1 MNPALAGV
9 ALAVVVGAVVATSA
23 RNARA
28 AVLGLVLALIGAA
41 LVADPLPDSLGLL
54 ARLIGSVLCG
64 YLLWVAT
71 RGADAITGGSRLGW
85 PAEGLIAVSAALAGY
100 ASHAPAGPAGGGG
113 SLLGAA
119 DGPALAQAA
128 GFAVAALAAGPIV
141 NGRDVVRVGIG
152 LVLLIVGAVL
162 VRSAVGGNPG
172 MLEQLVIAG
181 LVAIVGGTCATL
193 AASARGGGTMGFELA
208 TAGDEHA
215 GHPLDARPRLPRP
228 Q

>member
-9 ALAVVVGAVVATSA
+9 ALAVVVGAIVATSA
-23 RNARA
+23 RNART
-28 AVLGLVLALIGAA
+28 AVLGLVVVLVGAA

-71 RGADAITGGSRLGW
+71 RGGDAVTGGSRLGW
-85 PAEGLIAVSAALAGY
+85 PTELLVAAAAAMAGY
-100 ASHAPAGPAGGGG
+100 ASHTSAGPGGGG
-113 SLLGAA
+113 GIVIGAA

-141 NGRDVVRVGIG
+141 NGRDVVRMGIG
-152 LVLLIVGAVL
+152 LLLLILGTVL
-162 VRSAVGGNPG
+162 VRSALGGDPG
-172 MLEQLVIAG
+172 IVEQLVIGG
-181 LVAIVGGTCATL
+181 LVAVVGGTCATL
-193 AASARGGGTMGFELA
+193 AAWAREDGTAGFELA

-228 Q
+228 R